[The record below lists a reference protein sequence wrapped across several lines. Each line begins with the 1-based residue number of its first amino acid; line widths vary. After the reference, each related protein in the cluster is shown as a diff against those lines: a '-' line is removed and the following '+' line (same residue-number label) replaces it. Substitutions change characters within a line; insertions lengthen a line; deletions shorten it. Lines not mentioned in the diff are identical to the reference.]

1 MTDVTH
7 VTDTLTGPPAGPLL
21 SIVMPTRDRCPI
33 LEKTLQR
40 IEGSDE
46 FSAAE
51 LEIVVVDDGS
61 RDGTASFLSKAR
73 SRFPLRV
80 ARSEGE
86 GPAAARN
93 RGVRMATG
101 SRILLLGD
109 DTPPRA
115 GTLREHASP
124 PAPDVGIQ
132 GLIEWDPEVPVSG
145 VMSFL
150 APEGPQFYFKGLRH
164 GLRIPFTA
172 VLASNLS
179 APASWFREDPFDERF
194 RDAAFEDTELAFRWR
209 RKKRAVLYSETAVC
223 WHTHVYTTLEP
234 FLARQRRA
242 GRAVRYAVRRH
253 PALFFRAVAQPLAV
267 GAVFALRHAAL
278 RALRRASE
286 RSSWDLR
293 VRGAFLR
300 GLLSPAG
307 TAADPA
313 RGDAAAA
320 LSPLPVPGEHR
331 P

>member
-1 MTDVTH
+1 M
-7 VTDTLTGPPAGPLL
+7 TDTLTGPPAGPLL
-21 SIVMPTRDRCPI
+21 SIVIPTRDRCAI
-33 LEKTLQR
+33 LQKTLQR
-40 IEGSDE
+40 IDRSDE
-46 FSAAE
+46 LSAAE

-73 SRFPLRV
+73 SKFPLRI

-93 RGVRMATG
+93 LGIQAATG
-101 SRILLLGD
+101 ARILLLGD

-115 GTLREHASP
+115 GTLREHAAP
-124 PAPDVGIQ
+124 PARDVGIQ
-132 GLIEWDPEVPVSG
+132 GHIAWDPEVPVSG

-164 GLRIPFTA
+164 GRPIPFTA

-209 RKKRAVLYSETAVC
+209 QKKRVVLYSESAVC
-223 WHTHVYTTLEP
+223 LHTHVYTTLDP

-253 PALFFRAVAQPLAV
+253 PALFFRTVAQPLAV

-278 RALRRASE
+278 RALGRAPE

-293 VRGAFLR
+293 VRWAFLR
-300 GLLSPAG
+300 GLFSRAG
-307 TAADPA
+307 AADPS
-313 RGDAAAA
+313 RSDAAAA
-320 LSPLPVPGEHR
+320 LSPLPAAGEHR

>member
-1 MTDVTH
+1 M
-7 VTDTLTGPPAGPLL
+7 TDTLTGPPAGPLL
-21 SIVMPTRDRCPI
+21 SIVMPTRDRCAI
-33 LEKTLQR
+33 LQKTLER
-40 IEGSDE
+40 IDRSDE
-46 FSAAE
+46 LSAAE

-61 RDGTASFLSKAR
+61 RDGTASFLSRAR
-73 SRFPLRV
+73 SRFPLRI

-93 RGVRMATG
+93 RGIQMATG

-115 GTLREHASP
+115 GTLREHAAP
-124 PAPDVGIQ
+124 PARDVGIQ
-132 GLIEWDPEVPVSG
+132 GLIEWDPEVPISA

-164 GLRIPFTA
+164 GRPIPFTA

-179 APASWFREDPFDERF
+179 APASWFREDRFDERF

-209 RKKRAVLYSETAVC
+209 RKKRAVLYSESAVC
-223 WHTHVYTTLEP
+223 WHTHIYSTLDP

-242 GRAVRYAVRRH
+242 GRAARSAVLRH
-253 PALFFRAVAQPLAV
+253 PALFLPTVARPLAV

-278 RALRRASE
+278 RVLGRAPE

-293 VRGAFLR
+293 VRWAFLR

-307 TAADPA
+307 AADPE
-313 RGDAAAA
+313 RPDAAAA
-320 LSPLPVPGEHR
+320 ISPLPVPGEHR